1 MFNLSKLTYCD
12 YNCSMQL
19 KREKIADMNKMNGS
33 TSQKYFPLLPPVIS
47 EMAVKKPGGPLEL
60 ERKSKK
66 RKSGNQPK

>member
-33 TSQKYFPLLPPVIS
+33 TLCQSAARKVIS

>member
-33 TSQKYFPLLPPVIS
+33 TSQNVLLPPVIS

-60 ERKSKK
+60 ERKSKH
-66 RKSGNQPK
+66 NEVNP